1 MKPYEN
7 NLTWIRN
14 KLIATLGVGCLLLS
28 PVSVGD
34 EMVTSNVYQRTFMIR
49 YGGEGATAFVVD
61 WESRQYLVTAR
72 HVTKGISGTDQIDV
86 FHDGKWK
93 KLDVTVV
100 GVGSDNVDITV
111 LACDLL
117 LASPSLALEPT
128 MGNLAYSQQVY
139 FVGFPFLWTAG
150 GENIN
155 RDFPLPF
162 AKTGIVSA
170 IEIGGSALYIDA
182 HGNKGFS
189 GGPVVFVPSGQVR
202 DFRVAGIVSG
212 YPTPVLMPIVD
223 KHGDPILDGSGQPV
237 AYFNENPGIVIATN
251 IKYATDLMDANPIGF
266 PLPKT
271 Q

>member
-1 MKPYEN
+1 M
-7 NLTWIRN
+7 R
-14 KLIATLGVGCLLLS
+14 IALVAALGVGCFLLS
-28 PVSVGD
+28 PESVGD
-34 EMVTSNVYQRTFMIR
+34 EMVTSNVFHRTFMIR
-49 YGGEGATAFVVD
+49 YGGEGGTAFAVD
-61 WESRQYLVTAR
+61 WKSRQYLVTAR
-72 HVTKGISGTDQIDV
+72 HVTEGISGTNQIEI
-86 FHDGKWK
+86 FHDGRWK
-93 KLDVTVV
+93 KLSVTVV
-100 GVGSDNVDITV
+100 GVGSGDVDVTV

-128 MGNLAYSQQVY
+128 MGRLAYSQQVY

-170 IEIGGSALYIDA
+170 IAAGGAALYIDA

-189 GGPVVFVPSGQVR
+189 GGPVVFVPPGQSGK
-202 DFRVAGIVSG
+202 FRVAGIVSG

-223 KHGDPILDGSGQPV
+223 KGGDAILRDGQPV
-237 AYFNENPGIVIATN
+237 AYFNENPGIVVATN
-251 IKYATDLMDANPIGF
+251 IKYATDLMDANPTGF

-271 Q
+271 D